1 MALTVSF
8 DLISD
13 VLVVPRRRP
22 RGISR
27 VISRRASRTGVTRS
41 REERRPFLI
50 LEVVFLSSCSY
61 FLSLFL
67 SFLLSM
73 LLFSTF
79 FLLSYSPARAEK
91 KFPIRINSAFLWS
104 LLSSV
109 SLPGISFLLFSLSLC
124 LVSRRRF
131 LKKKQLEIAERCL
144 LDTWKLDRDG
154 AAVKRSDKREFR

>member
-91 KFPIRINSAFLWS
+91 KFPIRINSGFLWS

-109 SLPGISFLLFSLSLC
+109 SLPGISFLLFSLSFC
-124 LVSRRRF
+124 LVLRRR
-131 LKKKQLEIAERCL
+131 L
-144 LDTWKLDRDG
+144 LLSQEETAGNSGTLF
-154 AAVKRSDKREFR
+154 A

>member
-27 VISRRASRTGVTRS
+27 VISGRASRTGVTRS
-41 REERRPFLI
+41 REGRGPFLI

-61 FLSLFL
+61 FLSPFL

-73 LLFSTF
+73 LLFSAF
-79 FLLSYSPARAEK
+79 FLLSYFPARAGK
-91 KFPIRINSAFLWS
+91 TLPIRINSGFLWS
-104 LLSSV
+104 LLSTV
-109 SLPGISFLLFSLSLC
+109 SLPGISFLIFSPSLR
-124 LVSRRRF
+124 LVLRRR
-131 LKKKQLEIAERCL
+131 LLLSREEADGNSGTLL
-144 LDTWKLDRDG
+144 LDTWKLDRDD
-154 AAVKRSDKREFR
+154 AAVKRSDKSP